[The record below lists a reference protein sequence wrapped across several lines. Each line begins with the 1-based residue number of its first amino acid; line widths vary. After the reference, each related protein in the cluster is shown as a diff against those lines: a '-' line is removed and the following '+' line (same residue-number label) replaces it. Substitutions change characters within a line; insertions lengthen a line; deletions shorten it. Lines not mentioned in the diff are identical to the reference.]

1 MLGRVFNML
10 GRLPLNVLRT
20 IGAVLGSAAWFFSS
34 GYKTKLL
41 KNIAQAYPNASSSLP
56 RLALRQMFEMYAEL
70 PFIWSG
76 ENEIFLKRLNGS
88 LDWSPIERRLSM
100 GQGAILMSAHVG
112 SYEWLLPLFALDH
125 QVTVIYKPSK
135 KRWLQTLIENT
146 RVRANLKMVPAN
158 RQGVKVILQD
168 LALGR
173 TVGLLVDHL
182 PDLGSGVYAPFF
194 NKLAYTSVLPQRLQI
209 ATGCP
214 IFTVGLQRLSRPVGY
229 RLHIAE
235 LEAPLNA
242 CKEIAAA
249 QINAQIEC
257 LIRQM
262 PDQYLWGY
270 NRYKMPVKAPK
281 VFDSQE
287 QHGSCLPVLKLWW
300 CRAVRRCPILVRKRH
315 ANDNDIVITID
326 DGPNSD
332 STPQLLQMLK
342 THRRKAVFFVVGE
355 RATEH
360 PDLLRKIVEDG
371 HQVYAHGWS
380 HVRMDKHNS
389 NDIMVQMNR
398 CESLLSEI
406 RPTPSPYLV
415 RLPFNAGYRKV
426 SVHKAL
432 MKWRG
437 DCHIVHWAINPRDY
451 LYPDLL
457 ASASDWRAELRSMMR
472 RVVAERRGPGAII
485 LLHDQPYGVVTRD
498 IPVADLTI
506 ETMQSFLESMNEFG
520 LNSAF
525 L

>member
-1 MLGRVFNML
+1 MLGSVFSMM

-20 IGAVLGSAAWFFSS
+20 IGSVLGSVAWFFPT
-34 GYKTKLL
+34 GYKTKSL
-41 KNIAQAYPNASSSLP
+41 KNIAQAYPDGNMGLS
-56 RLALRQMFEMYAEL
+56 RLALKQMFEMYAEL

-76 ENEIFLKRLNGS
+76 EHEAFLKILNDS
-88 LDWSPIERRLSM
+88 LNWSPIERRLSM
-100 GQGAILMSAHVG
+100 GQGVILISAHVG

-158 RQGVKVILQD
+158 RHGVKVILQD

-173 TVGLLVDHL
+173 AVGLLVDHL
-182 PDLGSGVYAPFF
+182 PDFGSGVYAPFF

-209 ATGCP
+209 ATRCP
-214 IFTVGLQRLSRPVGY
+214 IFTVGLQRLSNPVGY
-229 RLHIAE
+229 QLHVAE
-235 LEAPLNA
+235 LETPLNA

-249 QINAQIEC
+249 QINAQIEW

-270 NRYKMPVKAPK
+270 NRYKAPLKAPK
-281 VFDSQE
+281 VIDSQE
-287 QHGSCLPVLKLWW
+287 RYDSCLPVLKLWY
-300 CRAVRRCPILVRKRH
+300 RVIRRCPILVRKRNAH
-315 ANDNDIVITID
+315 DNDIVITID
-326 DGPNSD
+326 DGPNPD

-355 RATEH
+355 RATAH

-389 NDIMVQMNR
+389 NDIIVQMNR

-415 RLPFNAGYRKV
+415 RLPFNAGYRKM

-437 DCHIVHWAINPRDY
+437 DCQIAHWAINPRDY
-451 LYPDLL
+451 LYPNLL
-457 ASASDWRAELRSMMR
+457 VSVPDWRAALRSMMR
-472 RVVAERRGPGAII
+472 RVVAERKVAGAII
-485 LLHDQPYGVVTRD
+485 LLHDQPYGVVERD

-506 ETMQSFLESMNEFG
+506 ETMQSLLESMNEFG

>member
-1 MLGRVFNML
+1 MLGSVFHML
-10 GRLPLNVLRT
+10 GRLPLVVLRS
-20 IGAVLGSAAWFFSS
+20 IGCVLGWVAWFFPT
-34 GYKTKLL
+34 GYKKKLL
-41 KNIAQAYPNASSSLP
+41 QNIAQAYPNGGMGLP
-56 RLALRQMFEMYAEL
+56 RMALLQMFVMYAEL

-76 ENEIFLKRLNGS
+76 KHERFLKVLNGS
-88 LDWSPIERRLSM
+88 LDWSPIERRLYM
-100 GQGAILMSAHVG
+100 GQGVILMSAHVG
-112 SYEWLLPLFALDH
+112 SYEWLLPLFALHH

-158 RQGVKVILQD
+158 RHGVKVILQD

-194 NKLAYTSVLPQRLQI
+194 NKLAYTSVLPQRLQR

-214 IFTVGLQRLSRPVGY
+214 IFTVGLQRLSNPVGY

-235 LEAPLNA
+235 LESPLNT

-249 QINAQIEC
+249 QMNAQIEW

-262 PDQYLWGY
+262 PEQYLWGY
-270 NRYKMPVKAPK
+270 NRYKEPVKASK
-281 VFDSQE
+281 VIDSKA
-287 QHGSCLPVLKLWW
+287 QHGSCLPMLKLWR
-300 CRAVRRCPILVRKRH
+300 RAVWRCPILVRKRH
-315 ANDNDIVITID
+315 AHDDDIVITID
-326 DGPNSD
+326 DGPNPD
-332 STPQLLQMLK
+332 STPQLLKMLK
-342 THRRKAVFFVVGE
+342 AHRRKAIFFVIGE
-355 RATEH
+355 RAIGH

-380 HVRMDKHNS
+380 HVRMDKDNS
-389 NDIMVQMNR
+389 DNIIAQMSR
-398 CESLLSEI
+398 CELLLSNI

-415 RLPFNAGYRKV
+415 RLPFNAGYRKI

-432 MKWRG
+432 KKWRS
-437 DCHIVHWAINPRDY
+437 DCQIVHWSVNPKDY

-457 ASASDWRAELRSMMR
+457 ISAPDWRTALRSMMR
-472 RVVAERRGPGAII
+472 RAVAERRGAGAII
-485 LLHDQPYGVVTRD
+485 LLHDQPYGT
-498 IPVADLTI
+498 IEKNISVADLTI
-506 ETMQSFLESMNEFG
+506 ETMQSFLESMDEFG
-520 LNSAF
+520 LNSAM